1 MKKWQLMEME
11 FNTHSFDFIDFP
23 TIEFMIKPKDE
34 VEVYI
39 VEFESNRMS
48 KSHQIERD

>member
-11 FNTHSFDFIDFP
+11 FNTHSFDFIDFS

-34 VEVYI
+34 VEIYI
-39 VEFESNRMS
+39 VEFE
-48 KSHQIERD
+48 